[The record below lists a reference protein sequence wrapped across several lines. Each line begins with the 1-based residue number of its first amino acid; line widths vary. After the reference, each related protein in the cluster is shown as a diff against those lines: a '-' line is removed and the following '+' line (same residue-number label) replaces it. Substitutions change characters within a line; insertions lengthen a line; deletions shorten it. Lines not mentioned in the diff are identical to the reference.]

1 MKQKLFTLLLAFIA
15 AISFAGAKDIASGSF
30 KKGGTWRIN
39 DQGELYVDAVTI
51 PDYKTTS
58 LESGPYYVIN
68 IDNDIDGYYYHRW
81 HTSAPWNSYMPQIKT
96 LRLSSSVKTIGTE
109 AFAHLNLLTKVTIE
123 GSGIIIKDDAF
134 SGCFRLYDFPFA
146 SGKIT
151 SIGHRAFVHCAFLTV
166 ELNGVT
172 YIGYY
177 AFDQCYR
184 LWRRPQDQSFGN
196 YSIKVTGAFPTV
208 EEMHDYSSGVVGN
221 ENFLAT
227 DGHTILT
234 QTRTRVEKGSKLIV
248 VSDTKS
254 SGAFSSNG
262 VGEVVMGG
270 DGWRFSYGTLTVTSQ
285 QLPYNS
291 ASDAPWY
298 AKRNDVTYL
307 SLNARNIPANLFMNY
322 TALETVNLPE
332 DVVSIGDNAFN
343 GCTNLTK
350 VVNLDKVKS
359 IGAAAFANTKLNPV
373 LILNSA
379 ETIGNN
385 AFDNVTT
392 IVQLILGE
400 NLTSIGAYAF
410 RNTLQSHAGSCWIKV
425 AGAAPNTASNAFDG
439 VLTRNL
445 AVPAGVYASYNG
457 KSPWTQ
463 FNIETIVDFPVTGTN
478 PTWEL
483 TWDGTL
489 TILGSVPN
497 YTNESDQP
505 WFPYKNYIKKVVFGS
520 NITIVGNNALSYTNE
535 NESKI
540 TNVEIPA
547 SVTEIGENAF
557 KNNDQIEEVKA
568 EGVQTIGNQAFE
580 NCSSLEKVD
589 FGKDLSSIGNKA
601 FNYCG
606 LMDAMALKAAVPPAV
621 TAQTFVGLGRVSNNA
636 PAKVK
641 AKAARRA
648 TSATGQKAVNL
659 DVPDDYIAKYL
670 AAQYWNLFSFEFIG
684 EHGGIV
690 RSGQYYDGVW
700 VIYEDGTLIASSETS
715 TGNIDG
721 FYNQPGVK
729 RVELMGGATEL
740 NWTGFGPADLPNL
753 EEVVLSPAMHKL
765 GNEVFKNSTKLKSI
779 NLENVDSIGME
790 CFKGCTS
797 LTSVDLSAVKFI
809 DNSAFESCTGLTEVN
824 MSGAFTLRPQA
835 FKDCSSLAKV
845 SMSGMPNAEAGAFQ
859 GCTAL
864 ADVTMSGRAIQIKS
878 SLFSGCS
885 ALQSIELGDECW
897 GVNSSAFASTGIN
910 KIYSASPKP
919 PVLASDAFGSKSL
932 GTITAYVPADYMNA
946 YHKADVWRK
955 MNLAVDPRYG
965 EPALPTGGSMGET
978 GIWELDE
985 TGALT
990 IDCEGRMPLHNDFG
1004 GSAST
1009 ERWYKTFDRWI
1020 GFIENVRYTD
1030 NVTRITMDVTD
1041 KDASEGTYDGIKTLE
1056 IGTNVDTILSNAM
1069 RYTGLTDVYCFAP
1082 EPPVVTT
1089 GENGSFDRDALIA
1102 NGTTLHVVVFPGTLA
1117 KYQASSRWNWFP
1129 NIVADLPTRKEGVIY
1144 VENVKVTS
1152 AEGTWFNVQ
1161 SSELGSKT
1169 VQLAAEVYPAN
1180 ANDKSLVW
1188 TSSDNSVATVDAN
1201 GLVTI
1206 IGYPSSTELTITATA
1221 ADGSNRKNAISLR
1234 IINPAN
1240 DWGSV
1245 LCQGMDVNRRTI
1257 TITKSQKPVD
1267 IVVSLTPANSSAN
1280 IEFDVENSSMLQVE
1294 AEYDVAS
1301 SRRTGVFHI
1310 SAPDPM
1316 MVPEIQLGSTTIHFH
1331 THYYDETL
1339 LGTDYPSVCVNVNII
1354 EDVTFTENSK
1364 EGVPVTYRVESM
1376 EDKTCLL
1383 HGKFV
1388 ESHDDPELGWVDW
1401 YYETAIDKNTTGTV
1415 TIPSKVR
1422 NFYVE
1427 GVDYNAFAECTAVE
1441 ELDFMEGIKYVS
1453 AVNSCTALKTLRLPS
1468 SIKELGSN
1476 CGANLNALKD
1486 VHLLAPVPPVGMN
1499 GMDITSTNAF
1509 AGLTNATLHVA
1520 AGCRNIYNVA
1530 PWNVWFTSIVED
1542 GEAVDNYIVSYT
1554 CDFTAAASKH
1564 SNYNDTWTYDTDWSV
1579 FGGANNNGGWA
1590 YAKFGGKSTTLA
1602 NANPVYVANQY
1613 AFGREIKAI
1622 RVTFPSGSFGKSGMS
1637 CNDWG
1642 VKVYS
1647 DLACTNL
1654 LYTVTGEAIASNGC
1668 TLTLAPEA
1676 GQVWKAG
1683 YGFRVYWNL
1692 ANTSST
1698 NGIVL
1703 VDKIE
1708 YLTDAEDS
1716 RPIWPMYT
1724 VRFLDWN
1731 GTVLQEGEIREG
1743 FMPAYAGET
1752 PVRPM
1757 DTEYIYTF
1765 TGWDPALVAA
1775 TADADY
1781 TAQYSTEERFPG
1793 GGTGIEEIFTRP
1805 DAPAAVKI
1813 LHNGILYII
1822 RPDGKVYNA
1831 TGVRVR

>member
-1 MKQKLFTLLLAFIA
+1 MLMKKLLTLVVCSLLAIWTVN
-15 AISFAGAKDIASGSF
+15 AKDIASGTFSN
-30 KKGGTWRIN
+30 GGTWKIS
-39 DQGELYVDAVTI
+39 DQGTLTVYASEI
-51 PDYKTTS
+51 PGY
-58 LESGPYYVIN
+58 ESYDFGRVKC
-68 IDNDIDGYYYHRW
+68 
-81 HTSAPWNSYMPQIKT
+81 TSAPWGAYKNAVRKIE
-96 LRLSSSVKTIGTE
+96 LHGVDRIGYN
-109 AFAHLNLLTKVTIE
+109 AFAYLIWVQEVKIYDKSDANIVIERKAFYGCYNLPHFDFTYVKEIGEMAFAQCIHLKDIVLPNVQTIHRE
-123 GSGIIIKDDAF
+123 PFRYCGQLYRKRFDRPSICITTTTAPVIEETLCGSWGPIYNEYGDN
-134 SGCFRLYDFPFA
+134 
-146 SGKIT
+146 IT
-151 SIGHRAFVHCAFLTV
+151 AYPYH
-166 ELNGVT
+166 
-172 YIGYY
+172 
-177 AFDQCYR
+177 DQAKHVLIYVS
-184 LWRRPQDQSFGN
+184 D
-196 YSIKVTGAFPTV
+196 PTV
-208 EEMHDYSSGVVGN
+208 SANLNAQLAGSYNLVYNGGNLSASSENDYWY
-221 ENFLAT
+221 F
-227 DGHTILT
+227 
-234 QTRTRVEKGSKLIV
+234 
-248 VSDTKS
+248 
-254 SGAFSSNG
+254 SNG
-262 VGEVVMGG
+262 
-270 DGWRFSYGTLTVTSQ
+270 SLTVTSQ

-298 AKRNDVTYL
+298 AKRNNVTYL
-307 SLNARNIPANLFMNY
+307 SLNARHIPANLFMNY

-359 IGAAAFANTKLNPV
+359 IGAVAFANTKFNPV

-520 NITIVGNNALSYTNE
+520 NVTIVGNNALSYTNE

-580 NCSSLEKVD
+580 NCSALEKVN

-606 LMDAMALKAAVPPAV
+606 LMDAMAVKAAVPPTV

-659 DVPDDYIAKYL
+659 DVPEDYIAKYL
-670 AAQYWNLFSFEFIG
+670 AAQYWNLFSFEYIG

-715 TGNIDG
+715 TGTIDG

-765 GNEVFKNSTKLKSI
+765 GDEVFKNSTKLKSI
-779 NLENVDSIGME
+779 NLENVDSIGQN
-790 CFKGCTS
+790 CFKGCTA
-797 LTSVDLSAVKFI
+797 LTSVNLPAIKYLA
-809 DNSAFESCTGLTEVN
+809 NNAFENCT
-824 MSGAFTLRPQA
+824 
-835 FKDCSSLAKV
+835 SLASATV
-845 SMSGMPNAEAGAFQ
+845 SGDSFYMSYQVFK

-864 ADVTMSGRAIQIKS
+864 KSIDLSGMSINSVPTGAFSGCTALEHVKMDGTALSVS
-878 SLFSGCS
+878 SSMFSGCS
-885 ALQSIELGDECW
+885 ALSVVELGSDCRY
-897 GVNSSAFASTGIN
+897 VYANAFANTGLET
-910 KIYSASPKP
+910 IYSASPTP
-919 PVLASDAFGSKSL
+919 ATLDATAFTGLTLAD
-932 GTITAYVPADYMNA
+932 ITASVPSDYMRI
-946 YHKADVWRK
+946 YKKADVWK
-955 MNLAVDPRYG
+955 DMNVVADTAYG
-965 EPALPTGGSMGET
+965 EPLLPIGGMMNSN
-978 GIWELDE
+978 
-985 TGALT
+985 A
-990 IDCEGRMPLHNDFG
+990 
-1004 GSAST
+1004 
-1009 ERWYKTFDRWI
+1009 
-1020 GFIENVRYTD
+1020 
-1030 NVTRITMDVTD
+1030 
-1041 KDASEGTYDGIKTLE
+1041 GTVFWTLE
-1056 IGTNVDTILSNAM
+1056 QDGTMTFSGEGGCSTTGEAMAMHHQLAVYMENIIYSDEITEIGSDITSQYANYAYVKTVEIGADVKHIYANAM
-1069 RYTGLTDVYCFAP
+1069 LYPHVTDVYCFAADLP
-1082 EPPVVTT
+1082 TLNANAFNKT
-1089 GENGSFDRDALIA
+1089 ALIA
-1102 NGTTLHVVVFPGTLA
+1102 NDATLHVVDFSGTLA
-1117 KYQASSRWNWFP
+1117 KYQNSSSWNWFP
-1129 NIVADLPTRKEGVIY
+1129 HIVADLPTRKPGTI
-1144 VENVKVTS
+1144 KVTKVIVDPS
-1152 AEGTWFNVQ
+1152 TRNIPLTTD
-1161 SSELGSKT
+1161 ELGSKT
-1169 VQLAAEVYPAN
+1169 VQLTAVVYPAN
-1180 ANDKSLVW
+1180 ATNRELKW
-1188 TSSDNSVATVDAN
+1188 TSSDETVATVDQN

-1206 IGYPSSTELTITATA
+1206 VGFDGSGEGVTITATA
-1221 ADGSNRKNAISLR
+1221 KDGSNRKGSCTMSVWDSSYPDEI
-1234 IINPAN
+1234 PAT
-1240 DWGSV
+1240 GI
-1245 LCQGMDVNRRTI
+1245 DVNR
-1257 TITKSQKPVD
+1257 KSLTLMKSEEGV
-1267 IVVSLTPANSSAN
+1267 VRVSLTPANSNAWVDGSFVTLGDTPATIN
-1280 IEFDVENSSMLQVE
+1280 VMPVNDPESGQ
-1294 AEYDVAS
+1294 
-1301 SRRTGVFHI
+1301 RTGEFTI
-1310 SAPDPM
+1310 TPM
-1316 MVPEIQLGSTTIHFH
+1316 ELGSF
-1331 THYYDETL
+1331 E
-1339 LGTDYPSVCVNVNII
+1339 
-1354 EDVTFTENSK
+1354 VTFTVRNMDATEYSTSMTVNVVEDVFFTENTK
-1364 EGVPVTYRVESM
+1364 EGVPVTYRLIKTDDKLVEVYGDEEQKITVDPNTGIPS
-1376 EDKTCLL
+1376 
-1383 HGKFV
+1383 V
-1388 ESHDDPELGWVDW
+1388 EYIYHTAVDPS
-1401 YYETAIDKNTTGTV
+1401 TAGTI
-1415 TIPSKVR
+1415 TIPSVVR
-1422 NFYVE
+1422 GYNVVGTGEIAFRNCTQLERVDFCPGIQYVGDRAFE
-1427 GVDYNAFAECTAVE
+1427 GCTSLNEVRLPAS
-1441 ELDFMEGIKYVS
+1441 LKGLG
-1453 AVNSCTALKTLRLPS
+1453 VNSFAMLTTLK
-1468 SIKELGSN
+1468 N
-1476 CGANLNALKD
+1476 
-1486 VHLLAPVPPVGMN
+1486 VHLMATTAPEGLN
-1499 GMDITSTNAF
+1499 GSDIWGTSAF
-1509 AGLTNATLHVA
+1509 MGLSEGEDGATLHVA
-1520 AGCRNIYNVA
+1520 QGCYSVYNVS
-1530 PWNVWFTSIVED
+1530 PWTEWFTSIVED

-1564 SNYNDTWTYDTDWSV
+1564 SAYGDTWTYDTDWSI

-1622 RVTFPSGSFGKSGMS
+1622 RVTFPSGSFSKSGMS

-1654 LYTVTGEAIASNGC
+1654 LYTVTGEAIAAGGC

-1716 RPIWPMYT
+1716 RPVWPMYT

-1731 GTVLQEGEIREG
+1731 GNVLQEGEIREG

-1765 TGWDPALVAA
+1765 TGWDPTLVAA

-1781 TAQYSTEERFPG
+1781 TAQYSTEERFPNS
-1793 GGTGIEEIFTRP
+1793 GTGIEEIFTRP

-1813 LHNGILYII
+1813 LQDGTLYII
-1822 RPDGKVYNA
+1822 RPDGTIYNA
-1831 TGVRVR
+1831 QGAEVK